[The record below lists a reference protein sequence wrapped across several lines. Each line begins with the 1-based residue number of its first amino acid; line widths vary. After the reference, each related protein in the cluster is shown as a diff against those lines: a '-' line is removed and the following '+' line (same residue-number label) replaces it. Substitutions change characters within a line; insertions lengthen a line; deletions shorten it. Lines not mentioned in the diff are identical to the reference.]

1 MKKVVLSLA
10 VMAMISFVSCKETAK
25 EEGTEA
31 QTEVEAPA
39 AEEVVT
45 EEPAAEVANDTAP
58 AAEEVHTEEAHAE
71 EAAH

>member
-1 MKKVVLSLA
+1 
-10 VMAMISFVSCKETAK
+10 MAMISFVSCKETAK
-25 EEGTEA
+25 EETPEA
-31 QTEVEAPA
+31 TEVEAPA

-45 EEPAAEVANDTAP
+45 EEPAAEVANDSAP